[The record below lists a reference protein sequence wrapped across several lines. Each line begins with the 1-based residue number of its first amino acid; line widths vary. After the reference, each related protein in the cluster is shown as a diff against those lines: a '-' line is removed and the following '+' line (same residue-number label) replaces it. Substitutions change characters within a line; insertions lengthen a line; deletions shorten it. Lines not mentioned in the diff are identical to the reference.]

1 MYYVDENGNHTGFE
15 DVFTK
20 IDMCRKHYDDVG
32 LGEDFV
38 DQFVR

>member
-20 IDMCRKHYDDVG
+20 IDMCPKHYDDVG

-38 DQFVR
+38 DRFVR